1 MRRTPASIRS
11 GIRPASGR
19 AVRRRSRVSRPRP
32 LVRRS
37 RGSSASVRGVRT
49 TDVELGST
57 RSPPTARATDGRTR
71 APIGSSAQAGPSRAQ
86 PASVPTS
93 TAAASAT
100 TTQPKPKTVAARA
113 GHGQRR
119 EAEQRPAGLG
129 QQDDAAL
136 PGARSILIRD
146 RQDQPRR
153 EVDEHAEPERQRA
166 EHEREPHARGRDIP
180 ARGEPCT
187 DAAEP
192 ASMAGSGG
200 RSGEVVHRR
209 PLSERRPARSPV
221 VIVRSASPGFP
232 GGVEY
237 RPCSHDAC

>member
-11 GIRPASGR
+11 GIRPVSGR

-57 RSPPTARATDGRTR
+57 RIPPTARATDGRTR

-100 TTQPKPKTVAARA
+100 TTQPKPKTVAAA
-113 GHGQRR
+113 P
-119 EAEQRPAGLG
+119 ATASVARPSSAP
-129 QQDDAAL
+129 QAWASSTM
-136 PGARSILIRD
+136 PRCPARPILIRD

-153 EVDEHAEPERQRA
+153 EVDEHARA
-166 EHEREPHARGRDIP
+166 RAP
-180 ARGEPCT
+180 ARRART
-187 DAAEP
+187 RAARARAGRP
-192 ASMAGSGG
+192 SARRALRRRRRASVHGGLGRSERGG
-200 RSGEVVHRR
+200 RSSPSIVGV
-209 PLSERRPARSPV
+209 PLAFTSRDCPERVSGISRS
-221 VIVRSASPGFP
+221 
-232 GGVEY
+232 VEY